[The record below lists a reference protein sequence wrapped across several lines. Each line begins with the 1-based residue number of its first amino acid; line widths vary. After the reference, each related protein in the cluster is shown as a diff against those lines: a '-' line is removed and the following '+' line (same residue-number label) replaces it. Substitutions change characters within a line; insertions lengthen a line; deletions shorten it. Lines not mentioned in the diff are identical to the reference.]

1 VISSCECGGV
11 LFVVLCSVVWFSS
24 CCVFIWFTLKN
35 LEAWMLGTWILLL
48 NVVLF
53 KIVIYIK

>member
-11 LFVVLCSVVWFSS
+11 LFIVLCSVVWFSS

-35 LEAWMLGTWILLL
+35 LEAWVLGNWMLLL

-53 KIVIYIK
+53 KIVIY